1 MKSLYF
7 SLLAFCCL
15 SLSAQDLSEAFWYDK
30 PAEEWIEALPVGNGH
45 LGAMIFGKPSLEHL
59 QLNEDSMWPG
69 SATWDNPE
77 GRPEDLKELRQLLLD
92 GKADVVDSLIVERFS
107 RKGVTRSHQTA
118 GDLWFDFAHE
128 DITEYRRSLDITTAV
143 SQVSF
148 RSQGSSIT
156 QTTFASH
163 PADAIIIR
171 WTSEHPDGLNGKI
184 RLSRSM
190 DAGEP
195 TAETKSNRD
204 KLMMTG
210 QCTQRTGMVDSEPV
224 VLEDGVSFMTIVQ
237 VLHSDGSL
245 SSGADYLEAAGV
257 HELVLAVTIHTDWYD
272 MNYKSVAMKHN
283 MQLEAQDFTSL
294 LEAHVR
300 DYQSLYDRLS
310 LDLGPASI
318 DQPVDRRLQA
328 VQQGKIDLGLETLL
342 FQYGR
347 YLLISCSRPGTN
359 PANLQGLWNH
369 HIAAPWNAD
378 YHLNI
383 NLQMNYWPAEVTNL
397 SELHDPFF
405 DFIDRLLI
413 RGQETAR
420 ENFGCR
426 GAFLPHATDLWGPTW
441 WRAAR
446 PYWGTWVGAGGW
458 LLNHYWDRFQFT
470 ADTSFLKERLYPALE
485 KVALFYHDW
494 LIEDP
499 RDGKLVAAPS
509 TSPENQY
516 TRADGKAVAICIGSA
531 MDQQIIE
538 EVFEH
543 FLIASE
549 ILNIHSDVVTEVSIA
564 KSRLRSGLQ
573 VGIDG
578 RLLEWDRPYA
588 EYEKGHRHMSHLYAF
603 YPGNEISQSKN
614 SHLIKAVQKSLDYRL
629 AHGGAGT
636 GWSRAWL
643 INCAARLHD
652 GDMAH
657 DHIQFLLE
665 RSIYPNLFD
674 GHPPFQIDGNFGY
687 TAGVAEMLI
696 QSHEDNI
703 LRLLPSLPSVWSQ
716 GVVKGLRARGGFT
729 VSMVWKEGTLAS
741 AEIHS
746 KAGGVV
752 QLEAHGLTHQ
762 ISFQPGET
770 KKVSYEDW

>member
-1 MKSLYF
+1 MKPLYF
-7 SLLAFCCL
+7 SLFALCCFQ
-15 SLSAQDLSEAFWYDK
+15 LSAQDLSKAFWYDQ
-30 PAEEWIEALPVGNGH
+30 PAEEWVEALPIGNGH
-45 LGAMIFGKPSLEHL
+45 LGAMIFGKPSLEHM

-69 SATWDNPE
+69 SASWGDPAGT
-77 GRPEDLKELRQLLLD
+77 PEDLEKLRRLLLD
-92 GKADVVDSLIVERFS
+92 NKADVVDSLIVERFS

-118 GDLWFDFAHE
+118 GDLWFDFTHK
-128 DITEYRRSLDITTAV
+128 DISEYRRALDITTAV
-143 SQVSF
+143 SHVSF
-148 RSQGSSIT
+148 RTEGSLVT

-171 WTSEHPDGLNGKI
+171 WTSEHPGGLNGRI
-184 RLSRSM
+184 RLTRLM
-190 DAGEP
+190 DAGEA
-195 TAETKSNRD
+195 TAVTVAHRD
-204 KLMMTG
+204 RLVMTG
-210 QCTQRTGMVDSEPV
+210 QCTQRTGMVDSEPIV
-224 VLEDGVSFMTIVQ
+224 IEEGASFMNTVQ
-237 VLHSDGSL
+237 VLYSDGSV
-245 SSGADYLEAAGV
+245 SSSEDYLEVASA
-257 HELVLAVTIHTDWYD
+257 HELVLAVTMHTDWYD
-272 MNYKSVAMKHN
+272 SNYKSVAKKHSR
-283 MQLEAQDFTSL
+283 QLEGQDFQSL
-294 LEAHVR
+294 LQAHVK
-300 DYQSLYDRLS
+300 DYKSLYDRLS
-310 LDLGPASI
+310 LDLGPASAV
-318 DQPVDRRLQA
+318 QPIDRRLQEVKA
-328 VQQGKIDLGLETLL
+328 GGVDLGLETLL

-369 HIAAPWNAD
+369 HITAPWNAD

-405 DFIDRLLI
+405 DFIDRLLV
-413 RGQETAR
+413 RGQVTAQ

-470 ADTSFLKERLYPALE
+470 SDTAFLKERLYPALE

-516 TRADGKAVAICIGSA
+516 VRSDGEPVAICVGAA
-531 MDQQIIE
+531 MDQQIID

-543 FLIASE
+543 FLRASE
-549 ILNIHSDVVTEVSIA
+549 MLKIHSEVVKEVTLA

-573 VGIDG
+573 VGVDG
-578 RLLEWDRPYA
+578 RLLEWDQPYE

-603 YPGNEISQSKN
+603 YPGNEISPSKN
-614 SHLIKAVQKSLDYRL
+614 SHLIKAVRKSLDYRL

-657 DHIQFLLE
+657 DHIQFLLK

-687 TAGVAEMLI
+687 TSGVAEMLM
-696 QSHEDNI
+696 QSHEESI
-703 LRLLPSLPSVWSQ
+703 IRLLPSLPSAWKR
-716 GVVKGLRARGGFT
+716 GRVKGLKARGGYT
-729 VSMVWKEGTLAS
+729 VNFSWDGATLQDV
-741 AEIHS
+741 EIQS
-746 KAGGVV
+746 EVGGSV
-752 QLEAHGLTHQ
+752 QLEAHGLTHDL
-762 ISFQPGET
+762 SFDPRET
-770 KKVSYEDW
+770 KQVSFEDW

>member
-1 MKSLYF
+1 MKLLYF
-7 SLLAFCCL
+7 SLLTCTCL

-30 PAEEWIEALPVGNGH
+30 PAGEWVEALPIGNGH
-45 LGAMIFGKPSLEHL
+45 LGAMIFGNPSLEHI

-69 SATWDNPE
+69 SASWDNPE
-77 GRPEDLKELRQLLLD
+77 GTPEDLEELRQLLLE

-118 GDLWFDFAHE
+118 GDLWFDFAHK
-128 DITEYRRSLDITTAV
+128 DISEYRRSLDITTAV
-143 SQVSF
+143 SEVSF
-148 RSQGSSIT
+148 RSEGSLIT
-156 QTTFASH
+156 QTAFASH

-171 WTSEHPDGLNGKI
+171 WTSEHPDGLNGRI
-184 RLSRSM
+184 SMDRPM

-195 TAETKSNRD
+195 TATTRGERD
-204 KLMMTG
+204 KLVMTG
-210 QCTQRTGMVDSEPV
+210 QCTQRTGMVDSEPIIINQ
-224 VLEDGVSFMTIVQ
+224 GVSFMNIAQ
-237 VLHSDGSL
+237 VLYSDGSI
-245 SSGADYLEAAGV
+245 SSGEDFLEVTGV
-257 HELVLAVTIHTDWYD
+257 HDLVLAVTMHTDWYD
-272 MNYKSVAMKHN
+272 VDYKSEARMYSK
-283 MQLEAQDFTSL
+283 QLEGQDFTSL
-294 LEAHVR
+294 LAAHIK
-300 DYQSLYDRLS
+300 DYQDLYDRLS
-310 LDLGPASI
+310 LDLGPI
-318 DQPVDRRLQA
+318 RTDQPVDRRLQL
-328 VQQGKIDLGLETLL
+328 VQEGNVDLGLEALL

-405 DFIDRLLI
+405 DFIDRLLV
-413 RGQETAR
+413 RGEETAR
-420 ENFGCR
+420 QNFGCR

-470 ADTSFLKERLYPALE
+470 SDTTFLKDRLYPALE
-485 KVALFYHDW
+485 KVALFYNDW

-516 TRADGKAVAICIGSA
+516 VQADGKSVAICVGAA

-543 FLIASE
+543 FLTASQMLH
-549 ILNIHSDVVTEVSIA
+549 IDSDVVKEISAA
-564 KSRLRSGLQ
+564 KGSLRSGLQ
-573 VGIDG
+573 VGVDG
-578 RLLEWDRPYA
+578 RLLEWDRPY
-588 EYEKGHRHMSHLYAF
+588 EEHEKGHRHMSQLYAF
-603 YPGNEISQSKN
+603 YPGNEISLSKN
-614 SHLIKAVQKSLDYRL
+614 RHLIKAVQKSLDYRL

-657 DHIQFLLE
+657 DHIQFLLQ

-696 QSHEDNI
+696 HSHEDNI
-703 LRLLPSLPSVWSQ
+703 IRLLPSLPSAWKSGSVR
-716 GVVKGLRARGGFT
+716 GLKARGGYT
-729 VSMVWKEGTLAS
+729 VSFVWDRGSLQTV
-741 AEIHS
+741 EIQS
-746 KAGGVV
+746 RVGGNV
-752 QLEAHGLTHQ
+752 QLEAHGLSHELT
-762 ISFQPGET
+762 FAPGET
-770 KKVSYEDW
+770 KKFSFEDW